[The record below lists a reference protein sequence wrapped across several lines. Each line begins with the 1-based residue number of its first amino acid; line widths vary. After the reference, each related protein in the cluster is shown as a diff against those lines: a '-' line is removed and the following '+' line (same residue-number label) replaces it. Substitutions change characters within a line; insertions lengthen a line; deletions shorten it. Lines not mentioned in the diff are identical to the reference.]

1 MAENETF
8 LIPHDHENFNA
19 GVIDKQLLLDIIN
32 GRQNKVL
39 DYDFSQKEE
48 EYEYLRN
55 ILTDR
60 YKEIADRYG
69 DTIVTEDEKKENRY

>member
-32 GRQNKVL
+32 GR
-39 DYDFSQKEE
+39 
-48 EYEYLRN
+48 
-55 ILTDR
+55 
-60 YKEIADRYG
+60 
-69 DTIVTEDEKKENRY
+69 